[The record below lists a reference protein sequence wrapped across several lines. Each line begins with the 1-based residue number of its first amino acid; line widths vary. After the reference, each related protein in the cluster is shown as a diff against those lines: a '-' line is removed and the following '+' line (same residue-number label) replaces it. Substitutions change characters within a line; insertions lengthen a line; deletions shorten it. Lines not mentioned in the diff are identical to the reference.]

1 MINVIKALEQDKGLE
16 GDMKDYRVL
25 QMLSLGQ
32 EQHTSTGRLTQGETS
47 FDISPS
53 CVGHCPRLTNESRA
67 IGAGPA
73 LHRAQPWGKARSR
86 RCKFALSPP
95 SERLWASLLGLQ
107 TSDLVCFPRGGNRTW
122 VTLRAAAGSRA
133 AGRECSAPRA
143 PQNFVP
149 NVEREPRSAGGG
161 GSSGCGSAA
170 TALLLSPRHGGRSA
184 LSHPRP
190 RESKSLAGRA
200 AELAKG
206 EEAGAS
212 RRRRRRRGSSRGAGI
227 PERSSRPPP
236 GWPLQPRGP
245 RVRGSPA
252 PFQSL
257 IKQIPRILGPGLKKA
272 GKFPSLLTHNEDMVA
287 KVDEMKSRIKCQMKK
302 VLCLAVALGP
312 VKMTEDELVYN
323 IHLAVSFLAS
333 LLKRNWQNIWALCI
347 KSTMGKP
354 QHLHEG
360 TQLNKP

>member
-16 GDMKDYRVL
+16 GDMKLFGEQGWYRILRPQGCRPHPRFRIFRQAAWDTVL
-25 QMLSLGQ
+25 GSPMRAGRLVQGQRFTEHSLG
-32 EQHTSTGRLTQGETS
+32 EKQGVA
-47 FDISPS
+47 D
-53 CVGHCPRLTNESRA
+53 C
-67 IGAGPA
+67 
-73 LHRAQPWGKARSR
+73 
-86 RCKFALSPP
+86 
-95 SERLWASLLGLQ
+95 
-107 TSDLVCFPRGGNRTW
+107 
-122 VTLRAAAGSRA
+122 
-133 AGRECSAPRA
+133 
-143 PQNFVP
+143 
-149 NVEREPRSAGGG
+149 GGG

-323 IHLAVSFLAS
+323 IHLAVSFLES